1 MIPYNHTAF
10 INRVRDIL
18 AAAVA
23 WWKEVETSILEAP
36 NPSQLYDDEE

>member
-1 MIPYNHTAF
+1 MIPYYYF
-10 INRVRDIL
+10 YLINRVRDIL

>member
-1 MIPYNHTAF
+1 MIPNNHTSF
-10 INRVRDIL
+10 IKRLHHIL